1 MHAPVNSL
9 IVWKLN
15 QRYNHLNG
23 RKISLEDFIRRPL
36 LGNLPKSFVE
46 NSAANNQVKQ
56 IQAWVKGLLFAKIKI
71 ALLSPFQSIQNHKVQ
86 VCNFPSVRGVLN
98 DLQSEVLNVLLTPA
112 HQCPSKTSPQ
122 GTIIAIIQGA
132 KARLAALGLNNLMH
146 TLIDS
151 SHVAKKLICSKS
163 SLAYAPIRLER
174 SYIKRSLIN
183 RSSTIQRYLRRIS
196 E

>member
-1 MHAPVNSL
+1 MRAPANSL

-15 QRYNHLNG
+15 QRYTHLNG
-23 RKISLEDFIRRPL
+23 STISLEDFIRRPL

-71 ALLSPFQSIQNHKVQ
+71 ALLSRSQSIHNYIVQ
-86 VCNFPSVRGVLN
+86 VYNLLSVRDVLN
-98 DLQSEVLNVLLTPA
+98 DLQSGVLNVLLTSA
-112 HQCPSKTSPQ
+112 HQSSSKTSPQ

-132 KARLAALGLNNLMH
+132 KARFAALGLNNLIH

-151 SHVAKKLICSKS
+151 LHEAKMLIWPKS
-163 SLAYAPIRLER
+163 YLAYAPIRPER
-174 SYIKRSLIN
+174 SYIKRILIN
-183 RSSTIQRYLRRIS
+183 RGSTV
-196 E
+196 